1 MYAWLFRPIHEKE
14 ALCVAKAVGIK
25 TVAQNRRAR
34 HDFFIEDSLECG
46 MELKGTEVKSLRQGH
61 VNLKESYAVVK
72 NGEVLVLSMHISPYE
87 QGNIFNVDPMRPKR
101 LLLHKSEIRKLQTL
115 VQRQG
120 YTLIPLDIYLKDG
133 RMKMN
138 LGVCVGKHL
147 HDKRAATAAR
157 DVKLEMARTLREQ
170 NRGD

>member
-1 MYAWLFRPIHEKE
+1 
-14 ALCVAKAVGIK
+14 
-25 TVAQNRRAR
+25 
-34 HDFFIEDSLECG
+34 
-46 MELKGTEVKSLRQGH
+46 
-61 VNLKESYAVVK
+61 
-72 NGEVLVLSMHISPYE
+72 MHISPYE

>member
-1 MYAWLFRPIHEKE
+1 M
-14 ALCVAKAVGIK
+14 AKAVGIK

-34 HDFFIEDSLECG
+34 HDFFIEDSLECV

>member
-1 MYAWLFRPIHEKE
+1 M
-14 ALCVAKAVGIK
+14 AKAVGIK